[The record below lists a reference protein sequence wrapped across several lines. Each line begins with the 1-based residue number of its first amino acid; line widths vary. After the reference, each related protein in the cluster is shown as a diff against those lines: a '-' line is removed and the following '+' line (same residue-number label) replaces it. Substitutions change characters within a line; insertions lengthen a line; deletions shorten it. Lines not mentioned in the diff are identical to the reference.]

1 MGIKVSGVDFR
12 LINMTNE
19 GLLAQLRESTTSIIN
34 V

>member
-19 GLLAQLRESTTSIIN
+19 GLLAEFPRIN
-34 V
+34 YFDN